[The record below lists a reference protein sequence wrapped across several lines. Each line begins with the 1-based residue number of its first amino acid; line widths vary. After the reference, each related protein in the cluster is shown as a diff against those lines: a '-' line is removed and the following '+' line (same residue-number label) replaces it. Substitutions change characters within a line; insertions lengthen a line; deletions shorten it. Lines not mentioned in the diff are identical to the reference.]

1 MGSPLYFLPYPA
13 SFPMALSIT
22 ESFIAGD
29 VNIF

>member
-1 MGSPLYFLPYPA
+1 MGSPLCFLPYPA
-13 SFPMALSIT
+13 SFPMALSII